1 MPIVDVRVVA
11 GPDGM
16 PALPSARDL
25 ADALST
31 IFGAPPGRVWVRL
44 AALPPAHYA
53 ENGVDA
59 QDTPLPVFVT
69 VLHARPPEGDAR
81 AAEAMA
87 VATAVARVCGRT
99 TALVHVEYAAPG
111 HGRMAFGG
119 HLVD

>member
-11 GPDGM
+11 GTGDP
-16 PALPSARDL
+16 PPLPSARDL
-25 ADALST
+25 ADALGLA
-31 IFGAPPGRVWVRL
+31 FGAPSGRVWVRL
-44 AALPPAHYA
+44 VALPPGHYA

-59 QDTPLPVFVT
+59 QDMPAPVFVT

-87 VATAVARVCGRT
+87 VATAVARVCGRA

-119 HLVD
+119 HFLD